1 MQLQTFNHPKL
12 GPIQFT
18 DSNEQTHSAKAKS
31 NDITLVVSL
40 RDRQQTA
47 EVKQMIVDDINIKDP
62 TNAISNRIKSQRA
75 L

>member
-1 MQLQTFNHPKL
+1 MQLQIFNHPKL

-47 EVKQMIVDDINIKDP
+47 EVKQMIVDDINNKGEPDGKLLRP
-62 TNAISNRIKSQRA
+62 RKNE
-75 L
+75 LF